1 MWHEAMGGAN
11 GGRKGGYSFFSPLLL
26 LYFYVKKIGA
36 NEPDNVG
43 AHARLRGRRRV
54 LAKRGRGR

>member
-1 MWHEAMGGAN
+1 MGVE
-11 GGRKGGYSFFSPLLL
+11 KGGTLFFAATVIVFLC
-26 LYFYVKKIGA
+26 KKIRA